1 MVQSAIAPSL
11 ESVMMKVTH
20 PMTHHKRLRLMTR
33 ERFSYSC
40 IFLLVCLI
48 QNTDALCDDYPQ
60 WRGTNRDGVLTE
72 TGLVEELPEGNLPRL
87 WSVEVGPGYSGPTV
101 AKGLVYLTDRGNGEE
116 ESEVERVLCYNAED
130 GEIVWS
136 HTYEAKYNDEQ
147 YNIGYKAG
155 PRAAVTIHDG
165 KAYSVGARGHL
176 KCFDAKVGNLIWE
189 RDLARDY
196 SVRMPIWGITAA
208 PLIHENLVIQITGG
222 SNGACVVAL
231 DRKTGAEK
239 WTALDERAGYSAP
252 ILIRQGQ
259 QDVAVCWT
267 GESVTGLNPITGE
280 THWTFPMKP
289 RNMPIGVATPV
300 VAGEHLFVS
309 SFYDG
314 SMLIELDLSRP
325 AAKQVWRR
333 IGQSE
338 KNTDSLHCMISTPII
353 KGKYIY
359 GVDSYGELRCLD
371 LMTGDRIWESL
382 DAVPRARWA
391 TIHTLSDGDREIM
404 LNDQGELLITNL
416 NSKGFEERSRTK
428 LLDPTLKQLPRR
440 NGVTWAHP
448 AIANGV
454 IFARSDKELVAAS
467 LKASP

>member
-1 MVQSAIAPSL
+1 MVQSAIAPPP
-11 ESVMMKVTH
+11 ESVMMNVTH

-33 ERFSYSC
+33 ERFCYSC

-48 QNTDALCDDYPQ
+48 QNTDAVGDDYPQ
-60 WRGTNRDGVLTE
+60 WRGANRDGVLTE
-72 TGLVEELPEGNLPRL
+72 TDLVEELPQGNLPRL
-87 WSVEVGPGYSGPTV
+87 WSVEVGSGYSGPTV
-101 AKGLVYLTDRGNGEE
+101 AKGLVYLTDRGIGEE
-116 ESEVERVLCYNAED
+116 ESEVERVLCYNAAD
-130 GEIVWS
+130 GALVWS

-165 KAYSVGARGHL
+165 KAYSVGARGYL
-176 KCFDAKVGNLIWE
+176 KCFDANGGKLIWE

-208 PLIHENLVIQITGG
+208 PLIYKDLVIQITGG

-259 QDVAVCWT
+259 QDVVVCWT

-371 LMTGDRIWESL
+371 LITGDRIWESL

-416 NSKGFEERSRTK
+416 NPKGFEERSRTK